1 MITGNIDI
9 NAIKMK
15 EKLDFGGKGI
25 FRRENKPLPMLTPEE
40 RVKNKKIKEVGEAM
54 LDNFLKKRS
63 VMHERAPVVPC
74 RVMTNE
80 RMHLNL
86 IEKD

>member
-40 RVKNKKIKEVGEAM
+40 RVKNK
-54 LDNFLKKRS
+54 
-63 VMHERAPVVPC
+63 
-74 RVMTNE
+74 
-80 RMHLNL
+80 
-86 IEKD
+86 